1 MATSLADEYAKSH
14 SMEPLLKQYVAR
26 QKAIA

>member
-1 MATSLADEYAKSH
+1 MATSLAEEYAKSR

>member
-1 MATSLADEYAKSH
+1 MATSLAEEYAKSH

-26 QKAIA
+26 QKAAA